1 MDQQVE
7 QAQARAATPVR
18 MISAKVALAG
28 AVVIAVLSGA
38 VVSYAGGGSP
48 FPDVSQNS
56 PFKNDIANMASAG
69 ITAGFPDGT
78 FRPGQAVTRQS
89 MAAFLGRGVGRAGYE
104 AWAADAS
111 TEVVTDGQYISLPYA
126 RLRPGGHGV
135 PNAGYA
141 VVTATVEVT
150 RNSDACP
157 CASSMFIQATKNNF
171 TNIEFIG
178 DTRNVDAVVGQN
190 QWEMTTTAVIAL
202 SSDADEWRFRVR
214 ATNDVTTFSG
224 GTNTRFSGSI
234 SVVYVPFGFDGR
246 QTLGT

>member
-1 MDQQVE
+1 MDQHSNDDT
-7 QAQARAATPVR
+7 RAAGPVR

-48 FPDVSQNS
+48 FPDVSQDS
-56 PFKNDIANMASAG
+56 PFKNDIANMADAG
-69 ITAGFPDGT
+69 ITGGFADGT

-89 MAAFLGRGVGRAGYE
+89 MAAFLGRGVGRAGFE
-104 AWAADAS
+104 NWANDAN
-111 TEVVTDGQYISLPYA
+111 TEISQDGVSIPLPYA
-126 RLRPGGHGV
+126 RLRPGGHDV

-141 VVTATVEVT
+141 VVTATVEVD
-150 RNSDACP
+150 RNSDTCP
-157 CASSMFIQATKNNF
+157 CSSFMFIQGSKNNF
-171 TNIEFIG
+171 ANIDYVG
-178 DTRNVDAVVGQN
+178 DSRNVDVVAGPTF
-190 QWEMTTTAVIAL
+190 WEMTITTVVAL

-214 ATNDVTTFSG
+214 AGNDVTTLSGATNTQFSG
-224 GTNTRFSGSI
+224 AL